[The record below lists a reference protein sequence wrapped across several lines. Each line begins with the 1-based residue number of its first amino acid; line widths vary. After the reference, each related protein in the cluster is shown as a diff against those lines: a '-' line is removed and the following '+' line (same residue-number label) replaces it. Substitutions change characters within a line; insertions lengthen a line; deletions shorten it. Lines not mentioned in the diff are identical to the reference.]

1 MSTPNLGWLYY
12 RELYNDQ
19 RQDIIEIEKEKR
31 NYKFS
36 FSYLKYPSTDE
47 GKEKKKPI
55 LKNNTIVLKER
66 SQQFFNKKLSA
77 YKPESFFECEATT
90 NSFELTT
97 TYPGLLCGVGYNH
110 GISSESDFKVG
121 FYFDHTTGLPIIPGS
136 SVKGVLRSAFPG
148 YIRKDEDKLPKE
160 EKEEFS
166 KRYDFFRWMI
176 DEVNRKENA
185 GIARFSNKEIDVLE
199 AFIFEGQDEKG
210 EQISYYKRDRFF
222 DAYPVKSFEKDGYF
236 LKNDYITPHIN
247 RDKPEMS
254 PFTSPNPIQ
263 FLKVLPQV
271 IFKFQFKLE
280 DGGGLKSGEKE
291 ALFKEILCFMG
302 AGAKTNVGYGQFAL
316 PEINKSGQH
325 PKSGKSGE
333 TSTRD
338 FHNANSNITDAI
350 TKSSDP
356 VAKKILAQSV
366 WYGLIIGEKGDN
378 VLLSFD
384 VDDEKVVIKKK
395 KNRITGYIANESQK
409 VRIVFK
415 TAFVNDSPDF
425 SAIAVP

>member
-12 RELYNDQ
+12 RDLYNDQ
-19 RQDIIEIEKEKR
+19 RQETIEIDGKPQMA
-31 NYKFS
+31 KFS
-36 FSYLKYPSTDE
+36 FDFLK
-47 GKEKKKPI
+47 KEKERKPS
-55 LKNNTIVLKER
+55 KEQDAVLKMR
-66 SQQFFNKKLSA
+66 SQQFFNKKLSVFKA
-77 YKPESFFECEATT
+77 ESFFDYQTQMSSFELET
-90 NSFELTT
+90 FELTT

-148 YIRKDEDKLPKE
+148 YIRKDEDKLSKE

-176 DEVNRKENA
+176 EEVNRKENT

-222 DAYPVKSFEKDGYF
+222 DAYPVKSLEKDGYF

-247 RDKPEMS
+247 REKPEMS

-271 IFKFQFKLE
+271 KFQFQFKLLE
-280 DGGGLKSGEKE
+280 GGGMKPEQKE

-302 AGAKTNVGYGQFAL
+302 VGAKTNVGYGQFAEGFEDA
-316 PEINKSGQH
+316 PESKAEVLRRSEPMHYKGSLKSFSKPIEALVVDQNTRKVKMIINEEPIEKMVT
-325 PKSGKSGE
+325 GKNALTNGTLVLVRLNLEGKPERIRDVNYMGE
-333 TSTRD
+333 
-338 FHNANSNITDAI
+338 
-350 TKSSDP
+350 
-356 VAKKILAQSV
+356 
-366 WYGLIIGEKGDN
+366 
-378 VLLSFD
+378 
-384 VDDEKVVIKKK
+384 
-395 KNRITGYIANESQK
+395 
-409 VRIVFK
+409 VRK
-415 TAFVNDSPDF
+415 
-425 SAIAVP
+425 